1 MWNDHSRNKATQC
14 RSHVR
19 NRLAQG
25 LLLPLV
31 ALALIGAGCASSQS
45 TESATQSVTINN
57 PNQTGGPREL
67 VRRLQHIGVPDSLNG
82 RGWSPSKSDDGR
94 WVAIL
99 VKDFPIDQ
107 LTENE
112 VSCWFESNSMNEIHH
127 LELNAEIYYPKYYRD
142 EVMDLYEQAV
152 REVYPNA
159 PQTLMQAIRRNR
171 AWSAGGW
178 EFKRIEY
185 NNRTHG
191 YQLMLT
197 WTK

>member
-1 MWNDHSRNKATQC
+1 MCNDNSRNKATQN
-14 RSHVR
+14 SSSVR
-19 NRLAQG
+19 NSLPRG
-25 LLLPLV
+25 LFLPLIV
-31 ALALIGAGCASSQS
+31 LALMSASCASTQS
-45 TESATQSVTINN
+45 TESASNSVKVSN

-94 WVAIL
+94 WIAIL

-107 LTENE
+107 LAENE
-112 VSCWFESNSMNEIHH
+112 VSCWFESTSMNEIHR
-127 LELNAEIYYPKYYRD
+127 LELNAEIYYPRYYTD
-142 EVMDLYEQAV
+142 EVMELYEQAV

-159 PQTLMQAIRRNR
+159 PQSLMQAIRRKR

-178 EFKRIEY
+178 EFKKIEY
-185 NNRTHG
+185 NNRTNG

-197 WTK
+197 WSK